1 MVRSRSKAVDFIEL
15 IVRTTVYA
23 GGSVGAPIE
32 RSNERYRLTA
42 VWVGSRQE
50 ENLTCELAGE
60 DEIWDFIVEHIVTH
74 RW

>member
-1 MVRSRSKAVDFIEL
+1 MVRSRSRAGDVIEL
-15 IVRTTVYA
+15 PVRNTLYT

-32 RSNERYRLTA
+32 RSNERYRLAA